1 MVRMRIF
8 PTSSCGINR
17 GMRDCMTGRGRLSR
31 IRSLTLV
38 KRKTGVIYIIPD
50 EFTFRLNDGNVAR
63 HTTRR
68 LDSFVDATKGKR
80 ITYRRLIA

>member
-1 MVRMRIF
+1 M
-8 PTSSCGINR
+8 P
-17 GMRDCMTGRGRLSR
+17 DCMTGRGRLSR

-80 ITYRRLIA
+80 ITYRRRIA